1 MKRKWVVFIRRKI
14 QLPLQTL
21 SLTAVFMVWVL
32 ISALLPYIKAD
43 ITLTDGQLAWVIAI
57 PVILGALL
65 RIPMGYLTNRY
76 GAKQMFMIAF
86 VLLIIPIIYL
96 SYAHSYITLMISGF
110 LLGIGGASFSIGVT
124 ALPKYYTL
132 KKQGTVN
139 GIYGVGNM
147 GTAITAFFAPILAN
161 TYGWQFTVRLY
172 LFLMAA
178 FVILF
183 WILGD
188 RNEVKIKVP
197 FVGQLK
203 KVYRNPKLWFFSLFY
218 FITFGSFVAFTV
230 YLPNFFVN
238 QFGMDKVD
246 AGMRTAGFIILATMV
261 RPIGGFLSDR
271 WNPYAVLI
279 GVFSG
284 LTISGI
290 ILSFSLAMPLFTVGC
305 LSVATFGGIGN
316 GAVFKLVPLHFPQ
329 QMGIVNGIVSASGG
343 LGGFFPPL
351 ILTLVFGLTGH
362 YAIGFMALSEA
373 ALASLVL
380 VFWLIFADRL
390 KIFT

>member
-1 MKRKWVVFIRRKI
+1 
-14 QLPLQTL
+14 
-21 SLTAVFMVWVL
+21 
-32 ISALLPYIKAD
+32 
-43 ITLTDGQLAWVIAI
+43 
-57 PVILGALL
+57 
-65 RIPMGYLTNRY
+65 
-76 GAKQMFMIAF
+76 MFMIAF